1 MVEYSQAKN
10 KSKNLISGGEPYS
23 CRIISAET
31 PCLQLNNCREAC
43 GRCSLSALQRKRG
56 TIMQQRKTEKT
67 KMQHP
72 VQAAFPAEY
81 ELNLSDYFY
90 YTR

>member
-1 MVEYSQAKN
+1 
-10 KSKNLISGGEPYS
+10 
-23 CRIISAET
+23 
-31 PCLQLNNCREAC
+31 
-43 GRCSLSALQRKRG
+43 
-56 TIMQQRKTEKT
+56 MQQSTTEKT